1 MGKLTP
7 DFRFHRIYEI
17 TGKWLEEHQLK
28 AMVLDVD
35 NTLTTHNSPVPDEQ
49 VVQWLE
55 QMRSSGLP
63 MAILSNNHEE
73 RVKPFADLLGLPF
86 VSDGAKPL
94 KKGLSRCLTLLTNE
108 MTLRQEETTR
118 EEIRQ
123 GVRSAASLPPVLF
136 PNQIAVVGDQLFTDI
151 LGGVRCGMTTIL
163 VDPIEPET
171 GRFFRLKR
179 WLEGR
184 ILSGEQA

>member
-1 MGKLTP
+1 MGKRTP

-17 TGKWLEEHQLK
+17 TEKWLAEHQLK
-28 AMVLDVD
+28 ALVLDVD
-35 NTLTTHNSPVPDEQ
+35 NTLTTHNSPVPDGP

-55 QMRSSGLP
+55 QMRSSGIP
-63 MAILSNNHEE
+63 MVILSNNHEE

-94 KKGLSRCLTLLTNE
+94 KKGMSRCLALLTDE
-108 MTLRQEETTR
+108 MALREEETAR

-123 GVRSAASLPPVLF
+123 GVRSAASLPPALF

-151 LGGVRCGMTTIL
+151 LGGGRCGMTTIL

-184 ILSGEQA
+184 ILSSEQA

>member
-17 TGKWLEEHQLK
+17 TEKWLAEHQLK
-28 AMVLDVD
+28 ALVLDVD
-35 NTLTTHNSPVPDEQ
+35 NTLTTHNSPVPDGP

-55 QMRSSGLP
+55 QMRSSG
-63 MAILSNNHEE
+63 
-73 RVKPFADLLGLPF
+73 
-86 VSDGAKPL
+86 
-94 KKGLSRCLTLLTNE
+94 
-108 MTLRQEETTR
+108 
-118 EEIRQ
+118 
-123 GVRSAASLPPVLF
+123 
-136 PNQIAVVGDQLFTDI
+136 I
-151 LGGVRCGMTTIL
+151 LGGGRCGMTTIL

-184 ILSGEQA
+184 ILSSEQA